1 MIIELKKL
9 IGKVVTIKTLTG
21 LEIIGKMISTN
32 DDNDLI
38 VLTHPRM
45 VVLGNSGNNED
56 NSIAVV
62 PFTFTSKTEQI
73 SFTIDKVLCV
83 NETIEESAED
93 YLKIVDDK

>member
-1 MIIELKKL
+1 
-9 IGKVVTIKTLTG
+9 
-21 LEIIGKMISTN
+21 
-32 DDNDLI
+32 
-38 VLTHPRM
+38 M

-73 SFTIDKVLCV
+73 SFTIDKVLSV